1 MEELRVDVRYSLRTL
16 ARSPAFASIA
26 ILVLGLALSIW
37 ATRLL
42 RTLLFEIEP
51 VDPLTLALTAGLVVA
66 VTLAAS
72 YLPARRASL
81 IEPVVALR
89 HE

>member
-1 MEELRVDVRYSLRTL
+1 
-16 ARSPAFASIA
+16 
-26 ILVLGLALSIW
+26 VLGLALSIW

>member
-1 MEELRVDVRYSLRTL
+1 M
-16 ARSPAFASIA
+16 
-26 ILVLGLALSIW
+26 LGLALSIW